1 MTMMMAPEASS
12 QRLPV
17 ALGERAYDI
26 VVGEQLIGDAGRQ
39 ILPLMR
45 RRQAVVVTDE
55 NVARHWL
62 GPLRDS
68 LAAAG
73 IAQHAVVLPS
83 GEETKD
89 LAHFGRLSE
98 DILACGIERGSML
111 VALGGGVVGDV
122 TGFAAATLLR
132 GIAFVQIPTTL
143 LAQVD
148 SSVGGKT
155 GINTSTGKN
164 LIGAFYQP
172 RLVLA
177 DSTTLATLPRRE
189 LLAGYAETVKY
200 GLIRDA
206 DFFAWCE
213 RQGNA
218 LCALEPD
225 PIRHAVV
232 TSCRMKAAIVA
243 ADEREEG
250 ERALL
255 NFGHTFGHA
264 LEAETGFSSR
274 LLHGEA
280 VALGM
285 VLAFDF
291 AARLGLV
298 AAAEGERVRRHFAVT
313 GLPTALGDVGL
324 EGVSAERLLAHMG
337 KDKKVRDGKITL
349 ILPRRIGDAFVMKD
363 APLDELRDF
372 LGTAN

>member
-1 MTMMMAPEASS
+1 MTTGSAVAAE
-12 QRLPV
+12 RLRV
-17 ALGERAYDI
+17 ALGDRAYDI
-26 VVGEQLIGDAGRQ
+26 VVGSRLIETAGRE
-39 ILPLMR
+39 IRPLMR
-45 RRQAVVVTDE
+45 RRHAVVVTDE
-55 NVARHWL
+55 NVAGHWL
-62 GPLRDS
+62 APLCCS
-68 LAAAG
+68 LDEAG
-73 IAQHAVVLPS
+73 VAHHTVVLPA

-89 LAHFGRLSE
+89 LAHFGRLAGE
-98 DILACGIERGSML
+98 ILASGIERGSML
-111 VALGGGVVGDV
+111 VALGGGVVGDL

-132 GIAFVQIPTTL
+132 GIDFVQVPTTL

-155 GINTSTGKN
+155 GINTALGKN

-177 DSTTLATLPRRE
+177 DTDVLASLPRRE

-206 DFFAWCE
+206 EFFAWCE

-218 LCALEPD
+218 LCALEPE
-225 PIRHAVV
+225 PLRHAVV
-232 TSCRMKAAIVA
+232 TSCAMKAAVVA
-243 ADEREEG
+243 GDEREEG

-264 LEAETGFSSR
+264 LETETGFSSR

-285 VLAFDF
+285 VLAFEF
-291 AARLGLV
+291 AACLGL
-298 AAAEGERVRRHFAVT
+298 AAQADGERVRRHFATT
-313 GLPTALGDVGL
+313 GLPTRLADVGL
-324 EGVSAERLLAHMG
+324 AGTPADRLLAHMG
-337 KDKKVRDGKITL
+337 KDKKVRDGKLTL

-363 APLDELRDF
+363 APAAELHEF
-372 LGTAN
+372 LGAAA

>member
-1 MTMMMAPEASS
+1 MTMSS
-12 QRLPV
+12 QAAFERLRV
-17 ALGERAYDI
+17 ALGARGYDI
-26 VVGEQLIGDAGRQ
+26 VVGPHLIERTGLE

-55 NVARHWL
+55 TVARHYL
-62 GPLRDS
+62 EPLRDS
-68 LAAAG
+68 LAAAA
-73 IAQHAVVLPS
+73 IMHHAVVLPP

-89 LAHFGRLSE
+89 LDHFGRLAE
-98 DILACGIERGSML
+98 EILDCGIERGSML

-132 GIAFVQIPTTL
+132 GIDFVQIPTTL

-155 GINTSTGKN
+155 GINARMGKN

-177 DSTTLATLPRRE
+177 DTGALATLPRRE
-189 LLAGYAETVKY
+189 LLAGYAEIVKY

-206 DFFAWCE
+206 EFFAWCE

-225 PIRHAVV
+225 PIRHAVM

-250 ERALL
+250 DRALL

-264 LEAETGFSSR
+264 LEIETGFSSR

-285 VLAFDF
+285 ALAFEF
-291 AARLGLV
+291 AVRLGLI
-298 AAAEGERVRRHFAVT
+298 AAAESERVRRHFEAT
-313 GLPTALGDVGL
+313 GLPARLAAVGL
-324 EGVSAERLLAHMG
+324 AGIPADRLLAHMS
-337 KDKKVRDGKITL
+337 KDKKVRDRRITL
-349 ILPRRIGDAFVMKD
+349 ILPRHIGDTFAMKD
-363 APLDELRDF
+363 APVDELRDF
-372 LGTAN
+372 LSAAV

>member
-1 MTMMMAPEASS
+1 MMTLGAETGTE
-12 QRLPV
+12 RLRV

-26 VVGEQLIGDAGRQ
+26 VVGPGLIAAAGDE

-45 RRQAVVVTDE
+45 RRHAVIVTDE

-62 GPLRDS
+62 APLRDS

-73 IAQHAVVLPS
+73 ITQHTVVLPA

-89 LAHFGRLSE
+89 LAHFGRLAD
-98 DILACGIERGSML
+98 DILGCGIERGSML
-111 VALGGGVVGDV
+111 VALGGGVVGDL

-132 GIAFVQIPTTL
+132 GIDFVQIPTTL

-155 GINTSTGKN
+155 GLNTGAGKN

-177 DSTTLATLPRRE
+177 DTAVLASLPRRE

-206 DFFAWCE
+206 EFFAWCE

-218 LCALEPD
+218 LCALEPE
-225 PIRHAVV
+225 PLRHAVV
-232 TSCRMKAAIVA
+232 TSCAMKAAVVA

-250 ERALL
+250 DRALL

-285 VLAFDF
+285 MLAFDF
-291 AARLGLV
+291 AARLGLG
-298 AAAEGERVRRHFAVT
+298 AASEGERVRRHFAAT
-313 GLPTALGDVGL
+313 GLPTRLADVGL
-324 EGVSAERLLAHMG
+324 ENVPAERLLAHMS
-337 KDKKVRDGKITL
+337 KDKKVRDGKLTL
-349 ILPRRIGDAFVMKD
+349 ILPRQIGDAFVMKD
-363 APLDELRDF
+363 APLGELRAF
-372 LGTAN
+372 LSAAA

>member
-1 MTMMMAPEASS
+1 MTGQTE
-12 QRLPV
+12 RLRV
-17 ALGERAYDI
+17 ALGARGYDILVGSGLIERA
-26 VVGEQLIGDAGRQ
+26 GPEM
-39 ILPLMR
+39 LPLMR
-45 RRQAVVVTDE
+45 RRHAVVVTDE
-55 NVARHWL
+55 TVAGHWL
-62 GPLRDS
+62 GVLCDS

-73 IAQHAVVLPS
+73 VAHQKVVLPP

-89 LAHFGRLSE
+89 LAHFGRLAE
-98 DILACGIERGSML
+98 EILGCGIERGSML
-111 VALGGGVVGDV
+111 VALGGGVVGDL

-132 GIAFVQIPTTL
+132 GIDFVQVPTTL

-155 GINTSTGKN
+155 GINAGHGKN

-177 DSTTLATLPRRE
+177 DTGALGTLPRRE

-206 DFFAWCE
+206 EFFQWCE

-218 LCALEPD
+218 LCALEPE
-225 PIRHAVV
+225 PLRHAVV
-232 TSCRMKAAIVA
+232 TSCRMKADIVA

-250 ERALL
+250 DRALL

-264 LEAETGFSSR
+264 LETETGFSSR
-274 LLHGEA
+274 LLHGEG

-291 AARLGLV
+291 AARLGLAP
-298 AAAEGERVRRHFAVT
+298 AADGERVRRHFVAT
-313 GLPTALGDVGL
+313 GLPTRLADAGL
-324 EGVSAERLLAHMG
+324 AEVPAERLIAHMG
-337 KDKKVRDGKITL
+337 KDKKVRDGKLTL
-349 ILPRRIGDAFVMKD
+349 ILPRRIGNTFIMKG
-363 APLDELRDF
+363 APAAELLDF
-372 LGTAN
+372 LVSAA

>member
-1 MTMMMAPEASS
+1 MTTISKTASE
-12 QRLPV
+12 RLRV
-17 ALGERAYDI
+17 ALGDRAYDI
-26 VVGEQLIGDAGRQ
+26 VVGPGLIEAAGDEV
-39 ILPLMR
+39 LPLMR
-45 RRQAVVVTDE
+45 RRHAVVVTDE
-55 NVARHWL
+55 NVAGHWL
-62 GPLRDS
+62 APLRDS

-73 IAQHAVVLPS
+73 IAQHTVVLPP

-89 LAHFGRLSE
+89 LDHFGRLAE
-98 DILACGIERGSML
+98 EILACGIERGSML
-111 VALGGGVVGDV
+111 VALGGGVVGDM

-132 GIAFVQIPTTL
+132 GIDFVQIPTTL

-155 GINTSTGKN
+155 GLNTRTGKN

-177 DSTTLATLPRRE
+177 DTDVLSSLPRRE

-206 DFFAWCE
+206 KFFAWCE

-225 PIRHAVV
+225 PLRHAIV
-232 TSCRMKAAIVA
+232 TSCAMKAKVVA

-250 ERALL
+250 DRALL

-264 LEAETGFSSR
+264 LETETGFSSR

-285 VLAFDF
+285 ALAFDF
-291 AARLGLV
+291 AVRLGLV
-298 AAAEGERVRRHFAVT
+298 AEAEGERVRRHFAAT
-313 GLPTALGDVGL
+313 GLPTRLADVGL
-324 EGVSAERLLAHMG
+324 SDTPADRLLAHMG

-349 ILPRRIGDAFVMKD
+349 ILPRSIGDAVVMKD
-363 APLDELRDF
+363 APGDKLRDF
-372 LGTAN
+372 LAAAA

>member
-1 MTMMMAPEASS
+1 MTTGIETDRE
-12 QRLPV
+12 RLRV

-26 VVGEQLIGDAGRQ
+26 VVGPQLIESAGGE
-39 ILPLMR
+39 ILPVMR
-45 RRQAVVVTDE
+45 RRHAVVVTDQH
-55 NVARHWL
+55 VAQHWL
-62 GPLRDS
+62 KPLQAS

-73 IAQHAVVLPS
+73 ITQHTVVLPP

-89 LAHFGRLSE
+89 LDHFGRLAGE
-98 DILACGIERGSML
+98 ILACGIERGSML
-111 VALGGGVVGDV
+111 VALGGGVVGDL

-132 GIAFVQIPTTL
+132 GIDFVQIPTTL

-155 GINTSTGKN
+155 GINAAAGKN

-172 RLVLA
+172 RLVLS
-177 DSTTLATLPRRE
+177 DTDVLTTLPRRE

-206 DFFAWCE
+206 EFFAWCE

-218 LCALEPD
+218 LCALQPD
-225 PIRHAVV
+225 PLRYAIV
-232 TSCRMKAAIVA
+232 TSCRMKAAVVA
-243 ADEREEG
+243 VDEREEG
-250 ERALL
+250 DRALL

-264 LEAETGFSSR
+264 LESETGFSSR

-285 VLAFDF
+285 MLAFDF
-291 AARLGLV
+291 AARLGI
-298 AAAEGERVRRHFAVT
+298 AAVNDGERVRRHFAET
-313 GLPTALGDVGL
+313 GLPTRLSDVGL
-324 EGVSAERLLAHMG
+324 SGVPAERLLAHMG
-337 KDKKVRDGKITL
+337 KDKKVRDGRITL

-363 APLDELRDF
+363 APADALRAF
-372 LGTAN
+372 LAEAG

>member
-1 MTMMMAPEASS
+1 MTTMLETGCE
-12 QRLPV
+12 RLRV

-26 VVGEQLIGDAGRQ
+26 VVGPRLIETAGGE
-39 ILPLMR
+39 ILPVMR
-45 RRQAVVVTDE
+45 RRHAVVVTDQH
-55 NVARHWL
+55 VAQHWL
-62 GPLRDS
+62 KPLQAG

-73 IAQHAVVLPS
+73 IAQHTVILPP

-89 LAHFGRLSE
+89 LDHFGRLAGE
-98 DILACGIERGSML
+98 ILACGIERGSML
-111 VALGGGVVGDV
+111 VALGGGVVGDL

-132 GIAFVQIPTTL
+132 GIDFIQIPTTL

-155 GINTSTGKN
+155 GINAAAGKN

-177 DSTTLATLPRRE
+177 DTDVLATLPRRE
-189 LLAGYAETVKY
+189 LLAGYAETIKY

-206 DFFAWCE
+206 EFFAWCE

-218 LCALEPD
+218 LCALQPD
-225 PIRHAVV
+225 PLRYAIV
-232 TSCRMKAAIVA
+232 TSCRMKATVVA

-250 ERALL
+250 DRALL

-264 LEAETGFSSR
+264 LESETGFSSR

-291 AARLGLV
+291 AARLGI
-298 AAAEGERVRRHFAVT
+298 AAVNDGERVRRHFAEA
-313 GLPTALGDVGL
+313 GLPTRLADIGLSDVP
-324 EGVSAERLLAHMG
+324 AERLLAHMG

-363 APLDELRDF
+363 APAHELSAF
-372 LGTAN
+372 LAAAA

>member
-1 MTMMMAPEASS
+1 MASAKVS
-12 QRLPV
+12 QRLRV

-26 VVGEQLIGDAGRQ
+26 VVGPQLIEIAGRE

-45 RRQAVVVTDE
+45 RRHAVIVTDE
-55 NVARHWL
+55 NVAAHWL
-62 GPLRDS
+62 SPLRDS
-68 LAAAG
+68 LAAEGVA
-73 IAQHAVVLPS
+73 HHTVVLPP

-89 LAHFGRLSE
+89 LDHFGRLAE
-98 DILACGIERGSML
+98 QILACGIERGSML
-111 VALGGGVVGDV
+111 VALGGGVVGDL

-132 GIAFVQIPTTL
+132 GIDFVQIPTTL

-155 GINTSTGKN
+155 GINTATGKN

-177 DSTTLATLPRRE
+177 DTGTLASLPRRE

-206 DFFAWCE
+206 KFFAWCE

-218 LCALEPD
+218 LCALQPE
-225 PIRHAVV
+225 PIRHAVL
-232 TSCRMKAAIVA
+232 TSCAMKAAVVA

-264 LEAETGFSSR
+264 LETETGFSSR

-298 AAAEGERVRRHFAVT
+298 AAEESERVRGHFTAV
-313 GLPTALGDVGL
+313 GLPTELAAFGL
-324 EGVSAERLLAHMG
+324 EDVPAERLLTHMG
-337 KDKKVRDGKITL
+337 KDKKVRDGRITL

-363 APLDELRDF
+363 APADELREF
-372 LGTAN
+372 LAAA

>member
-1 MTMMMAPEASS
+1 MTNGTE
-12 QRLPV
+12 RLRV

-26 VVGEQLIGDAGRQ
+26 VVGPGLIASAGSE

-45 RRQAVVVTDE
+45 RRHAVVVTDE
-55 NVARHWL
+55 TVARHWL
-62 GPLRDS
+62 APLRDS

-73 IAQHAVVLPS
+73 IAQHTVVLPP

-89 LAHFGRLSE
+89 LAHFGHLAE
-98 DILACGIERGSML
+98 EILGCGIERGSML
-111 VALGGGVVGDV
+111 VALGGGVVGDL

-132 GIAFVQIPTTL
+132 GIDFMQVPTTL

-155 GINTSTGKN
+155 GINTPHGKN

-177 DSTTLATLPRRE
+177 DTGALATLPRRE
-189 LLAGYAETVKY
+189 LLAGYAETIKY

-206 DFFAWCE
+206 EFFAWCE

-218 LCALEPD
+218 LCALEREPLR
-225 PIRHAVV
+225 PAVV
-232 TSCRMKAAIVA
+232 TSCRMKATIVA

-250 ERALL
+250 DRALL

-264 LEAETGFSSR
+264 LETETGFSSR

-291 AARLGLV
+291 AARLGI
-298 AAAEGERVRRHFAVT
+298 APPADGERVRRHFAAT
-313 GLPTALGDVGL
+313 GLPTRLADIGL
-324 EGVSAERLLAHMG
+324 AGVPADRLLAHMA
-337 KDKKVRDGKITL
+337 KDKKVRDGQITL
-349 ILPRRIGDAFVMKD
+349 ILPRQIGDAVVMKD
-363 APLDELRDF
+363 APMGELRDF
-372 LGTAN
+372 LGGAA

>member
-1 MTMMMAPEASS
+1 MTTAPDSGVD
-12 QRLPV
+12 RLRV
-17 ALGERAYDI
+17 ALGDRAYDI
-26 VVGEQLIGDAGRQ
+26 VVGPRLIATAGGE
-39 ILPLMR
+39 ILALMR
-45 RRQAVVVTDE
+45 RRHAVVVTDE
-55 NVARHWL
+55 NVAGHWL
-62 GPLRDS
+62 APLRDS
-68 LAAAG
+68 LADAG
-73 IAQHAVVLPS
+73 IAQHVVVLPP

-89 LAHFGRLSE
+89 LGHFGRLAD

-111 VALGGGVVGDV
+111 VALGGGVVGDM

-132 GIAFVQIPTTL
+132 GIDFVQIPTTL

-155 GINTSTGKN
+155 GLNTGFGKN

-177 DSTTLATLPRRE
+177 DTDALSSLPRRE

-206 DFFAWCE
+206 EFFAWCE

-218 LCALEPD
+218 LCALEPG
-225 PIRHAVV
+225 PLRHAVV
-232 TSCRMKAAIVA
+232 TSCRMKATVVA
-243 ADEREEG
+243 GDEREEG
-250 ERALL
+250 DRALL

-291 AARLGLV
+291 AVRLGLV
-298 AAAEGERVRRHFAVT
+298 AAAEGERTRRHFAAT
-313 GLPTALGDVGL
+313 GLPTRLADVGL
-324 EGVSAERLLAHMG
+324 SGTPADRLIAHMG

-349 ILPRRIGDAFVMKD
+349 ILPRQIGDAFVMKD
-363 APLDELRDF
+363 APAAELRDF
-372 LGTAN
+372 LAAAA

>member
-1 MTMMMAPEASS
+1 MTMVSQPASE
-12 QRLPV
+12 RLRV
-17 ALGERAYDI
+17 ALGDRAYHI
-26 VVGEQLIGDAGRQ
+26 VVGSRLIEEAGRA

-45 RRQAVVVTDE
+45 RRHAVVVTDE
-55 NVARHWL
+55 NVARHWFA
-62 GPLRDS
+62 PLRDS

-73 IAQHAVVLPS
+73 IVQHSVVLPP

-89 LAHFGRLSE
+89 LAHFGHLAE
-98 DILACGIERGSML
+98 EVLACGIERGSML
-111 VALGGGVVGDV
+111 VALGGGVVGDL

-132 GIAFVQIPTTL
+132 GIDFVQVPTTL

-177 DSTTLATLPRRE
+177 DTGTLATLPRRE

-206 DFFAWCE
+206 EFFAWCE

-225 PIRHAVV
+225 PIRHAVM
-232 TSCRMKAAIVA
+232 TSCAMKAAVVA
-243 ADEREEG
+243 VDEREEG

-264 LEAETGFSSR
+264 LETETGFSSR

-291 AARLGLV
+291 AARLGLA
-298 AAAEGERVRRHFAVT
+298 AAAEGERVRRHFAAT
-313 GLPTALGDVGL
+313 GLPTGLADVGL
-324 EGVSAERLLAHMG
+324 AGIPAERLLAHMG
-337 KDKKVRDGKITL
+337 KDKKVRDGRIAL
-349 ILPRRIGDAFVMKD
+349 ILPRRIGDAFVMRD
-363 APLDELRDF
+363 APIDELREF
-372 LGTAN
+372 LGAAG

>member
-1 MTMMMAPEASS
+1 MTIISQPASE
-12 QRLPV
+12 RLRV

-26 VVGEQLIGDAGRQ
+26 VVGSRLIEEAGRE

-45 RRQAVVVTDE
+45 RRHAVVVTDE

-62 GPLRDS
+62 APLRNS
-68 LAAAG
+68 LAEAG
-73 IAQHAVVLPS
+73 IVHQTVVLPP

-89 LAHFGRLSE
+89 FGHFGRLAE

-111 VALGGGVVGDV
+111 VALGGGVVGDL

-132 GIAFVQIPTTL
+132 GIDFVQVPTTL

-177 DSTTLATLPRRE
+177 DSGTLATLPRRE
-189 LLAGYAETVKY
+189 LLTGYAETVKY

-206 DFFAWCE
+206 ELFAWCE

-218 LCALEPD
+218 LCALESD
-225 PIRHAVV
+225 PIRHAVM

-264 LEAETGFSSR
+264 LETETGFSNR

-285 VLAFDF
+285 VLAFAF

-298 AAAEGERVRRHFAVT
+298 AVAEGERVRRHFALT
-313 GLPTALGDVGL
+313 GLPAALGDVGL
-324 EGVSAERLLAHMG
+324 AGIPPERLLGHMG
-337 KDKKVRDGKITL
+337 KDKKVRDGQITL
-349 ILPRRIGDAFVMKD
+349 ILPRRIGDAFVMKN
-363 APLDELRDF
+363 APVDELRDF
-372 LGTAN
+372 LGAAA